1 MPDIVVSQVFRNNEF
16 LIWVKKEFETVDER
30 TAAIMAFT
38 WMKGRYPEIIP
49 IVRGDLISEDKQEV
63 HHGRD

>member
-16 LIWVKKEFETVDER
+16 LLWVKKEFETVDER
-30 TAAIMAFT
+30 TAAVMAFT

-63 HHGRD
+63 HHGDL

>member
-16 LIWVKKEFETVDER
+16 LLWLKKEFETVDER
-30 TAAIMAFT
+30 TAAVMAFT

-63 HHGRD
+63 HHGDL

>member
-63 HHGRD
+63 HHGDL

>member
-16 LIWVKKEFETVDER
+16 LLWVKKEFETVDER

-63 HHGRD
+63 HHGDL

>member
-49 IVRGDLISEDKQEV
+49 IVRGDLISEDKQEE
-63 HHGRD
+63 HHGDL